1 MENPNQI
8 GSFSN
13 MGMAN
18 EEQYREKAESYRSS
32 DEYRKMIGL
41 YPILKESLGDCQQE
55 ELVA

>member
-1 MENPNQI
+1 ME
-8 GSFSN
+8 
-13 MGMAN
+13 MAN
-18 EEQYREKAESYRSS
+18 EEQYRERAACYRSS